1 MSAKHSVS
9 VAVVVVNEEGKILV
23 IQRRDTGDWQIPGG
37 VLELGET
44 IQDGLRREVREE
56 TGLDVEPVRL
66 TGVYQNMQRDVIA
79 LVFLAI
85 RSAAPRPRP
94 RSRSRSPGG
103 AVTESNSSWSKP
115 SLCGS
120 STRSNRPVGQ
130 CPFGSTTGCACCGID
145 CRCQVPEST
154 TPGRSGAET
163 DPSVSLRFVVTLFGR
178 FR

>member
-9 VAVVVVNEEGKILV
+9 VAAVVINEEGKILV

-79 LVFLAI
+79 LVFLAHPVGGTPTPTEE
-85 RSAAPRPRP
+85 SVQVAWW
-94 RSRSRSPGG
+94 SRDRVEQQLVEAFTVRVLDALEPPGG
-103 AVTESNSSWSKP
+103 
-115 SLCGS
+115 
-120 STRSNRPVGQ
+120 PV
-130 CPFGSTTGCACCGID
+130 P
-145 CRCQVPEST
+145 
-154 TPGRSGAET
+154 
-163 DPSVSLRFVVTLFGR
+163 LRQHDGVRLLR
-178 FR
+178 D